1 MYTCI
6 HILFNLQYEVDTLKI
21 TILLYFYCLL
31 YLCMYLVV
39 FVRLFSSFVLLE

>member
-21 TILLYFYCLL
+21 TILLYFVLFNVF
-31 YLCMYLVV
+31 MYVFSCICKVV
-39 FVRLFSSFVLLE
+39 Q